1 MRNITIKIQ
10 ETNDGGYLVK
20 VGEFLIGKQTFV
32 AENLESLRTKTDKIL
47 LNYFGEKKE
56 EKH

>member
-32 AENLESLRTKTDKIL
+32 AENLESLRIKTDKIL
-47 LNYFGEKKE
+47 VNYFGEKKE